1 MVAGRQHSRAVAVA
15 PGGPGVAR
23 PAAVTLDLE
32 LSQGRHGASAR
43 IEIHERR
50 RGRIALLALRG
61 WLDCAAVS
69 HLGRALEDLGQR
81 GVDQVLLDC
90 SRLTHVDYRLVPALV
105 DRLERFESLASLF
118 VCGLS
123 HYLRDLFRLAGCE
136 ARLSCWPSAAEL
148 MPPILEPG
156 RECAT

>member
-1 MVAGRQHSRAVAVA
+1 MVAGPLPSA
-15 PGGPGVAR
+15 PGRA
-23 PAAVTLDLE
+23 AAVTLDLE
-32 LSQGRHGASAR
+32 LSHGRHGASAR
-43 IEIHERR
+43 IEIHDRHP
-50 RGRIALLALRG
+50 GRSALLALRG

-90 SRLTHVDYRLVPALV
+90 THLHHIDYRLVPTLV
-105 DRLERFESLASLF
+105 DRLERYESHASLV

-136 ARLSCWPSAAEL
+136 ARLRCWPSANDLLPASSAL
-148 MPPILEPG
+148 G
-156 RECAT
+156 GRRECAT